1 MQHDSAPAAANFI
14 RLLFIAISL
23 DIEVPWRDSVGCRYI
38 FWLFNA
44 LKLRRKGPIE
54 CSDTWAGDGCRSVS
68 QSGAKEG
75 QPLTAN
81 CRLSKSVS
89 IPISRRLRNGKPEPI
104 L

>member
-1 MQHDSAPAAANFI
+1 MQHDSAPAAAHFI

-23 DIEVPWRDSVGCRYI
+23 DIEVPCGTRSAAVR
-38 FWLFNA
+38 FWLFKA
-44 LKLRRKGPIE
+44 LKLRRKGRIQ